1 MRPFR
6 VGTIRGIE
14 LRVDP
19 SWIFVFLILT
29 WSLGATFGTWHPQW
43 GFGTS
48 LTLGAV
54 ASLCFFASVVLHE
67 LAHCVAAKAFGIEVR
82 DITLHLFGGLASIE
96 GSPAS
101 PRQELAIAIVGP
113 AVSFLVAFG
122 AALVGTVVHAATSG
136 QGMPALGGYAE
147 LGPVSTILLWL
158 ATANFVVAVFNLL
171 PGLPLDGGRVLR
183 ARLWSATGDP
193 RVATRGAAVSGQ
205 VIGYGLILAG
215 IVMILG
221 ARLPL
226 LGQGLGAGAWTAF
239 VGWFLKGAS
248 RESLRV
254 ALLEETLDGVHVRDL
269 MRTRGPWVTDRMTV
283 ADLVRDVFV
292 RGEDAVPVFEGST
305 FVGLVRLAD
314 VLRIGEDRRALTLT
328 RDAMTKR
335 AELATTTPDE
345 PAILALR
352 KMSGGSEIVVLGRD
366 GVTLAGMLLSA
377 DVARWVEL
385 HRAAREKP
393 RRSIL
398 V

>member
-1 MRPFR
+1 MLPFR
-6 VGTIRGIE
+6 VGKIRGIE

-19 SWIFVFLILT
+19 SWIFVFLVLT

-67 LAHCVAAKAFGIEVR
+67 LAHCVAAKGFGIRVR

-96 GSPAS
+96 GAPAT
-101 PRQELAIAIVGP
+101 PRQELVIAIVGP
-113 AVSFLVAFG
+113 AVSFAVAI
-122 AALVGTVVHAATSG
+122 ASALVGSVVHAATSG
-136 QGMPALGGYAE
+136 QGMPGLGGYSE
-147 LGPVSTILLWL
+147 LGPVPTILLWL
-158 ATANFVVAVFNLL
+158 AAANFVVALFNLL

-183 ARLWSATGDP
+183 ALLWSATGDQ
-193 RVATRGAAVSGQ
+193 RVATRGAAISGQ
-205 VIGYGLILAG
+205 VIGYGLIVAG
-215 IVMILG
+215 ITMVLG

-248 RESLRV
+248 REALRV
-254 ALLEETLDGVHVRDL
+254 ALLEETLDNVFVRDL
-269 MRTRGPWVTDRMTV
+269 MRPNGAWVTDRMTV
-283 ADLVRDVFV
+283 ADLVRDVFA
-292 RGEDAVPVFEGST
+292 RGDDAVPVFEGSS
-305 FVGLVRLAD
+305 FVGVVRLGD
-314 VLRIGEDRRALTLT
+314 VLRIPEDQRSRVLT
-328 RDAMTKR
+328 REAMTKR

-345 PAILALR
+345 TAVSALR
-352 KMSGGSEIVVLGRD
+352 KMNGGSEIPVIGRD
-366 GVTLAGMLLSA
+366 GATLAGMMFSA

-385 HRAAREKP
+385 HRAARERP